1 MTLTDVGLLS
11 QPVLAGLAF
20 IAALAV
26 DDSRRSAIAGTLNA
40 LLGLATAATGVG
52 ALLGEPGSL
61 TFATGIPG
69 IAHLGQLALAPD
81 RLGGIFLV
89 VVGVV
94 GALSAWFGVGYAHGA
109 TATRAAWAAYP
120 IFLWGMSIVPAAGDA
135 VTFLLGWELMA
146 LGSTVLLHSEH
157 ATRPQ
162 VRSAVLWYA
171 AMTHLSFVLL
181 LAGFAVLIASA
192 NGTTWEA
199 LAASPPTGV
208 SASLAFVLLAG
219 GFATKAGL
227 VPVHVW
233 LPRAHPEAPS
243 HVSAAMSAAMVKLGI
258 YGLLL
263 VTLRLLPDGPRWW
276 AIGLLVLGGVSAV
289 YGILEASVTSDLKR
303 LLAFSTTENL
313 GLMVTGLA
321 VAMMLRSTG
330 QRAVAD
336 VALVAVVLLVI
347 SHAAFKTVLFLGAGS
362 ILHATGERDLDR
374 LGGLARRMPRTAFA
388 TSIGAL
394 AAAAL
399 PISSG
404 FVAEWVLLQSLVHG
418 DTRGPTADRV
428 IAIALPITVAVV
440 ALTAGLALLTFVKV
454 VGIAFLAR
462 GRSLEATNAHE
473 NPASMTVPM
482 WVGAGLVLGLGLVPG
497 WVAMVAAAAVGAS
510 GIEPAGL
517 AGVALPSVNALLDPV
532 SLVLMSLAVAVPIA
546 VITVRAARKAPR
558 RTVDLPW
565 GCGGVRVDPTMQYT
579 ATSYAEPLVRIFDD
593 ALRPT
598 RDLDVTHTV
607 ESDYL
612 VREVAYRQRMVD
624 QVERGLYE
632 PVIRLLWRIG
642 DQARRLQDGSVHRYL
657 GFSFAALVVVLLVV
671 TW

>member
-1 MTLTDVGLLS
+1 MTLTEVGLLC
-11 QPVLAGLAF
+11 QPVLVALA
-20 IAALAV
+20 ILAALAV
-26 DDSRRSAIAGTLNA
+26 NDHRRSAIAGTLNA
-40 LLGLATAATGVG
+40 LLGVAVATAGLG
-52 ALLGEPGSL
+52 ALLGQTGQL
-61 TFATGIPG
+61 TLATGIPG
-69 IAHLGQLALAPD
+69 LGQLALAPD
-81 RLGGIFLV
+81 RLGGVFLL

-120 IFLWGMSIVPAAGDA
+120 MFLGGMAIVPAAGDA

-146 LGSTVLLHSEH
+146 LGSTVLLHGEH

-181 LAGFAVLIASA
+181 LAGFAVLIGQAGGA
-192 NGTTWEA
+192 TWDA
-199 LAASPPTGV
+199 LAASAPTGA
-208 SASLAFVLLAG
+208 SASLAFLLLAG
-219 GFATKAGL
+219 GFVTKAGL

-263 VTLRLLPDGPRWW
+263 VTVRLLPDGPRWW
-276 AIGLLVLGGVSAV
+276 AIGLLVLGAVSAV

-303 LLAFSTTENL
+303 LLAFSTTENV

-330 QRAVAD
+330 QRAVAE
-336 VALVAVVLLVI
+336 VALVAVVLLVV

-374 LGGLARRMPRTAFA
+374 LGGLARRMPRTALA
-388 TSIGAL
+388 TSFGAL

-418 DTRGPTADRV
+418 DTRGPDADRV

-462 GRSLEATNAHE
+462 GRSAEAADAHE
-473 NPASMTVPM
+473 NPASMTLPLLA
-482 WVGAGLVLGLGLVPG
+482 GAGLVLGLGLVPG
-497 WVAMVAAAAVGAS
+497 WVAQGAASAVGAS
-510 GIEPAGL
+510 GIEMAGF
-517 AGVALPSVNALLDPV
+517 AGVALPGVHALLDPV
-532 SLVLMSLAVAVPIA
+532 SLVLMSLAVAVPVVMVTA
-546 VITVRAARKAPR
+546 RAARLAPR

-598 RDLDVTHTV
+598 RDLDVTPTE
-607 ESDYL
+607 ESRYL

-624 QVERGLYE
+624 QVERGIYE
-632 PVIRLLWRIG
+632 PAIRLISRLG
-642 DQARRLQDGSVHRYL
+642 DVARRAQNGSVHRYL
-657 GFSFAALVVVLLVV
+657 GFSFTALVIVLLVV

>member
-1 MTLTDVGLLS
+1 MTLTDVGLLG
-11 QPVLAGLAF
+11 QPVLASLAI

-26 DDSRRSAIAGTLNA
+26 NDHRRSAIAGALNA
-40 LLGLATAATGVG
+40 LLGLATATAGFG
-52 ALLGEPGSL
+52 ALLGQTGRF
-61 TFATGIPG
+61 TIATGIPG
-69 IAHLGQLALAPD
+69 LGQLALAPD

-94 GALSAWFGVGYAHGA
+94 GALSSWFGVGYAHGA
-109 TATRAAWAAYP
+109 TATRTAWAAYP
-120 IFLWGMSIVPAAGDA
+120 VFLWGMSIVPAAGDA

-146 LGSTVLLHSEH
+146 LGSTVLLHCEH

-162 VRSAVLWYA
+162 VRSALLWYA

-181 LAGFAVLIASA
+181 LAGFAVLIGHAGGA
-192 NGTTWEA
+192 TWAA
-199 LAASPPTGV
+199 LAASPPTGA

-243 HVSAAMSAAMVKLGI
+243 HVSAAMSAAMVKLGV

-276 AIGLLVLGGVSAV
+276 AIGLLVLGGGSEV
-289 YGILEASVTSDLKR
+289 YGIRGASVTSDLKR
-303 LLAFSTTENL
+303 LLAFSTTENV

-330 QRAVAD
+330 QQAVAD

-362 ILHATGERDLDR
+362 ILHTTGERDLDR
-374 LGGLARRMPRTAFA
+374 LGGLARRMPRTALA
-388 TSIGAL
+388 TSFGAL

-418 DTRGPTADRV
+418 DTRGPDADRV

-454 VGIAFLAR
+454 VGIGFLAR
-462 GRSLEATNAHE
+462 GRSPEAAEAHE
-473 NPASMTVPM
+473 SPASMTLPLL
-482 WVGAGLVLGLGLVPG
+482 VGAGLVLGLGLVPG
-497 WVAMVAAAAVGAS
+497 WVAKAAAYAVGAS
-510 GIEPAGL
+510 GIEQAGF
-517 AGVALPSVNALLDPV
+517 AGVALPNVDALLDPV
-532 SLVLMSLAVAVPIA
+532 SLVLMSLAVAVPVA
-546 VITVRAARKAPR
+546 VITMRAARKAPR

-598 RDLDVTHTV
+598 RDLDVTHTA
-607 ESDYL
+607 ESRYL

-624 QVERGLYE
+624 QVERGLYD
-632 PVIRLLWRIG
+632 PVIGLLSRLG
-642 DQARRLQDGSVHRYL
+642 DLARRAQNGSVHRYL
-657 GFSFAALVVVLLVV
+657 GFSFTALVIVLLVV